1 MNIDFV
7 SHVPHDHRTCPSV
20 YVYRRHYTEG
30 APFDSG
36 LRPRQ
41 KDASL
46 TPTPS
51 PTAPVPYTYNMHDLP
66 TTAAGEGK
74 GKEDADVRS
83 DVSNKSVHSTIEP
96 AGDAEDTNTHSKYNS
111 PKRHQH
117 STEGGRRKSSAH
129 SPK

>member
-1 MNIDFV
+1 M
-7 SHVPHDHRTCPSV
+7 
-20 YVYRRHYTEG
+20 YRRHYTEG

-41 KDASL
+41 KDAFL

-51 PTAPVPYTYNMHDLP
+51 PSRTPVPYSYNMQDP
-66 TTAAGEGK
+66 TTTTIANGAGGK
-74 GKEDADVRS
+74 GKDEEDEDARS

-96 AGDAEDTNTHSKYNS
+96 AGDADDTNTHSKYNS

-117 STEGGRRKSSAH
+117 STEGSRRKPSAH
-129 SPK
+129 SIK